1 MRLVAKFDENGDQ
14 NLDVDEMFLL
24 VSYWAD
30 KEEDAEIN
38 FDPDTAEEDDDNL

>member
-1 MRLVAKFDENGDQ
+1 MVKFDENEDKA
-14 NLDVDEMFLL
+14 LDVNEMFML

-38 FDPDTAEEDDDNL
+38 FDPELEGDDDNL